1 MGKILDYEKESHLLT
16 IQYKD
21 KSPFVL
27 LSDSFLGCNFIRYI
41 GYRKINW
48 KYNIGDRLYNDKRDI
63 TIINRKVER
72 KENGYI
78 KKYQYSCNKC
88 GFNCGEHYYYGDRKD
103 DYALDVG
110 RKLGYRIIIE
120 PFDENNKSL
129 KKEKDINVIK
139 NCTKI
144 VLVVEVTNHY
154 A

>member
-1 MGKILDYEKESHLLT
+1 MESGVKNALMDVEYKTEKTKKLCKELAYAKKQLPT
-16 IQYKD
+16 EVAEK
-21 KSPFVL
+21 L
-27 LSDSFLGCNFIRYI
+27 LSHINYI
-41 GYRKINW
+41 EQVSCFA
-48 KYNIGDRLYNDKRDI
+48 DI
-63 TIINRKVER
+63 MNYPLFKFH
-72 KENGYI
+72 KL
-78 KKYQYSCNKC
+78 
-88 GFNCGEHYYYGDRKD
+88 YGDRKD